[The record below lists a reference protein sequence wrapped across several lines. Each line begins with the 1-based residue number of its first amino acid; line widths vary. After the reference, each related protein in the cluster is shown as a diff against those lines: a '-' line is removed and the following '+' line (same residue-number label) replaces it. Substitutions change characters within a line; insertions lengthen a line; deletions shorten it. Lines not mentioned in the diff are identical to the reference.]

1 MRFDLTDLRLFLAVL
16 EHGSLTRGAAAANLA
31 PASAS
36 ERVAGMESALGA
48 ALLRRHRRGVEPTA
62 AGEALARHARLIL
75 GQMEQMRGEL
85 RGYARGLKG
94 SVRLLANT
102 AAMAQTLPPRLC
114 RFLIRHPDLSID
126 LEEKTS
132 ADIVLDL
139 AQGKAELGAI
149 ADIADFSALQTRV
162 LAHDH
167 LLIATAPGHRLAGLA
182 SVKFDAIAGEAF
194 VGAADAALQAHLDL
208 RAARLGRRL
217 HYRIRLKEMQDVARL
232 VHAGVGIA
240 VVSSAAMT
248 RMSSHADV
256 AFLPLDE
263 SWAHRTLH
271 LCARDFG
278 ALSVPAA
285 LLAQGL
291 READAANAADTG
303 AS

>member
-1 MRFDLTDLRLFLAVL
+1 LRFDPVDLRLFLAVL
-16 EHGSLTRGAAAANLA
+16 EHGSLGRGAGDVHLA

-36 ERVAGMESALGA
+36 ERIAGMESALGA

-85 RGYARGLKG
+85 LGYARGLKG
-94 SVRLLANT
+94 SVRLLTNT

-114 RFLIRHPDLSID
+114 RFLARHPDLSID
-126 LEEKTS
+126 MEEKSS

-139 AQGKAELGAI
+139 AQDKAELGVV
-149 ADIADFSALQTRV
+149 ADIADFSLLQTHV

-167 LLIATAPGHRLAGLA
+167 LLVAAGPGHRLAGQA
-182 SVKFDAIAGEAF
+182 SVTFAAIAGEAF
-194 VGAADAALQAHLDL
+194 VGVADAALQSHLDM

-217 HYRIRLKEMQDVARL
+217 HYRIRLKEMQDVAQL
-232 VHAGVGIA
+232 VEAGVGIA
-240 VVSSAAMT
+240 IVSSAAKA
-248 RMSSHADV
+248 RMSGRPGL

-263 SWAHRTLH
+263 PWARRTLH

-278 ALSVPAA
+278 VLSVPAA

-291 READAANAADTG
+291 QDSGVEPN
-303 AS
+303 